1 MDGALCLSQTCDLQ
15 VRERLIDIQKSKEK
29 RESAIRLREEK
40 KFSVEVQKAREATKH
55 KERRK
60 LTLAVKNHR
69 KGMKDQLE
77 AILNRKSHDQL
88 DDARVSGGEK
98 NNDWWWKRAGI

>member
-1 MDGALCLSQTCDLQ
+1 MIITCTLQ

-29 RESAIRLREEK
+29 RDSAIRLREEK
-40 KFSVEVQKAREATKH
+40 KFSAEVQKASEAKKQ

-88 DDARVSGGEK
+88 DNERVGNGR
-98 NNDWWWKRAGI
+98 NTMIAGK